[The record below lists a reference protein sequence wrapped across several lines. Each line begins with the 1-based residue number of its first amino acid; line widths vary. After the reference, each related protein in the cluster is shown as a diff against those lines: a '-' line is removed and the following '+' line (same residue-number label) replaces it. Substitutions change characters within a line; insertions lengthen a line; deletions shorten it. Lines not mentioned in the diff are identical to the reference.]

1 LVKVKEKWKAAM
13 NSFDDL
19 KSLYRAVFNTPNGEK
34 VLQDLQAQFN
44 PDEIFV
50 KGDADETHINLGKRE
65 AFIYINQLLR
75 VDDE

>member
-1 LVKVKEKWKAAM
+1 M
-13 NSFDDL
+13 NSVENL

-34 VLQDLQAQFN
+34 VLQDLQEQLN

-65 AFIYINQLLR
+65 AFIYISQLLR

>member
-1 LVKVKEKWKAAM
+1 V
-13 NSFDDL
+13 NNFNDL
-19 KSLYRAVFNTPNGEK
+19 KSLYRVVFNTPNGEK

-50 KGDADETHINLGKRE
+50 KGDANETHINLGKRE
-65 AFIYINQLLR
+65 AVIYINQLLR

>member
-1 LVKVKEKWKAAM
+1 M

-19 KSLYRAVFNTPNGEK
+19 RSLYRAVFNTPNGEK
-34 VLQDLQAQFN
+34 VLQDLQAELN

-50 KGDADETHINLGKRE
+50 KGDANETHINLGKRQ
-65 AFIYINQLLR
+65 AFIYIDQLLR

>member
-1 LVKVKEKWKAAM
+1 MHSTIKGQAA
-13 NSFDDL
+13 
-19 KSLYRAVFNTPNGEK
+19 LYQAVFNTPQGKK
-34 VLQDLQAQFN
+34 VWEDLTRELN

>member
-1 LVKVKEKWKAAM
+1 M
-13 NSFDDL
+13 NNFDDL

-34 VLQDLQAQFN
+34 VLQDLQEQLN

-50 KGDADETHINLGKRE
+50 KGDADETHINLGKRQ

>member
-1 LVKVKEKWKAAM
+1 M
-13 NSFDDL
+13 NNLDDL
-19 KSLYRAVFNTPNGEK
+19 KSLYRAVFNTPSGEK
-34 VLQDLQAQFN
+34 VLQDLQGQLN

-50 KGDADETHINLGKRE
+50 KGDANETHINLVKRE

>member
-1 LVKVKEKWKAAM
+1 M

-19 KSLYRAVFNTPNGEK
+19 KSLYRVVFNTPNGEK

-50 KGDADETHINLGKRE
+50 KGDANETYINLGKRE
-65 AFIYINQLLR
+65 AVIYINQLLR

>member
-1 LVKVKEKWKAAM
+1 M
-13 NSFDDL
+13 NSVEDL
-19 KSLYRAVFNTPNGEK
+19 RSLYRAVFNTPNGEK
-34 VLQDLQAQFN
+34 VLQDLQAEFN

-50 KGDADETHINLGKRE
+50 KGDADETHINLGKRQ

>member
-1 LVKVKEKWKAAM
+1 
-13 NSFDDL
+13 
-19 KSLYRAVFNTPNGEK
+19 VFNTPNGEK
-34 VLQDLQAQFN
+34 VLQDLQEQFN

>member
-1 LVKVKEKWKAAM
+1 M
-13 NSFDDL
+13 NSVDDL
-19 KSLYRAVFNTPNGEK
+19 RSLYRAVFNTPSGEK
-34 VLQDLQAQFN
+34 VLQDLQAELN

>member
-1 LVKVKEKWKAAM
+1 M
-13 NSFDDL
+13 NNFNDL
-19 KSLYRAVFNTPNGEK
+19 KSLYRVVFNTPNGEK

-50 KGDADETHINLGKRE
+50 KGDADETYINLGKRE
-65 AFIYINQLLR
+65 AVIYINQLLR

>member
-1 LVKVKEKWKAAM
+1 M
-13 NSFDDL
+13 NSFDATR
-19 KSLYRAVFNTPNGEK
+19 SLYRAVFNTPNGEK
-34 VLQDLQAQFN
+34 VLQDLQAELN

-50 KGDADETHINLGKRE
+50 KGDADETHINLGKRQ

>member
-1 LVKVKEKWKAAM
+1 M

-34 VLQDLQAQFN
+34 VLQDLQAQLN

-50 KGDADETHINLGKRE
+50 KGDANETYINLGKRE
-65 AFIYINQLLR
+65 AFIYISQLLR

>member
-1 LVKVKEKWKAAM
+1 M
-13 NSFDDL
+13 NSVEDL
-19 KSLYRAVFNTPNGEK
+19 RSLYRAVFNTPNGEK
-34 VLQDLQAQFN
+34 VLQDLQAELN

-50 KGDADETHINLGKRE
+50 KGDADETHINLGKRQ